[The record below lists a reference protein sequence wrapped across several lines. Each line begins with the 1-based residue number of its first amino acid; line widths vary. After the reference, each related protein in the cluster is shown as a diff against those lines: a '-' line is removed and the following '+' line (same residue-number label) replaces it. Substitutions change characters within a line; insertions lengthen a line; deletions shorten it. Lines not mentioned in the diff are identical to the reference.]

1 VAAMGLV
8 KLNSDLVGRIWINER
23 PSGAIRWEGED
34 SQLGRS
40 GSGVWKADIFKTV
53 APACV
58 G

>member
-1 VAAMGLV
+1 MGLV